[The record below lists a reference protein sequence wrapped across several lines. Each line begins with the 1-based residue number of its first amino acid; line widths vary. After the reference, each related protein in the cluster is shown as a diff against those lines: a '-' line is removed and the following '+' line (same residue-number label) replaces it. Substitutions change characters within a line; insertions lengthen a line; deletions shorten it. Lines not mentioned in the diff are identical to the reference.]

1 MEARLLRIMS
11 AAAILA
17 ALVLL
22 AAPAAAKGAGLHEPH
37 GGREGRVVLR
47 RQDQH
52 EFRQLLGLG
61 QRRDLLR
68 RRQP

>member
-22 AAPAAAKGAGLHEPH
+22 AAPAAAQGAGLHEPH
-37 GGREGRVVLR
+37 GGRVVLR